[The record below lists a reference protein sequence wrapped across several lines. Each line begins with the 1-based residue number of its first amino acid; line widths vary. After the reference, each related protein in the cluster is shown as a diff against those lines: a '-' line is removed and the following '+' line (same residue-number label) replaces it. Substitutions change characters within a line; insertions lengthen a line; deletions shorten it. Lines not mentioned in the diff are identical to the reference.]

1 MCCNSQVSDE
11 LLVPIHVRDLTQ
23 PDLPHCTWSGSS
35 THLRAVAKE
44 LDRVAAGVA
53 EYLAVCADRTNLPV
67 AIGGV
72 DYERAAGAG
81 TIHQLATLPAL
92 QSCGLGTVLIGA
104 AEDRIRQRGLAR
116 AELGVEHN
124 NWRARAL
131 YERLGFVAFDDRP
144 DAWDEEAAD
153 GTIRRYETI
162 CTIMAKDLNI

>member
-1 MCCNSQVSDE
+1 M
-11 LLVPIHVRDLTQ
+11 
-23 PDLPHCTWSGSS
+23 
-35 THLRAVAKE
+35 
-44 LDRVAAGVA
+44 AAGVA

-104 AEDRIRQRGLAR
+104 VEDRIRQRGLA
-116 AELGVEHN
+116 GVEHN

-131 YERLGFVAFDDRP
+131 YERLGFVAFDNRP